1 MTEELLNILAVA
13 LALIFA
19 ISVLFWARKQTR
31 KINEEREK
39 FKSDYTEQGVE
50 LLAKI
55 KIEQNKLNKHK
66 DCKKCSVCINK
77 EFE

>member
-1 MTEELLNILAVA
+1 MTEELLNILTVV

-19 ISVLFWARKQTR
+19 ISVLFWARKQIKETR
-31 KINEEREK
+31 KKRIEFKEK
-39 FKSDYTEQGVE
+39 VDQ
-50 LLAKI
+50 LLS
-55 KIEQNKLNKHK
+55 KIEDEKTKTNKHK